1 MRWGTRRCAQTDDV
15 PPDGR
20 THRPPADL
28 DHRFFEAGVVGAPTT
43 HGAVRLIWPY
53 DGGAAIWRR
62 QVLLCGKSVSTLRS
76 SRNPCDVRRL
86 REGSAPSLH
95 SCFSAAGLFR
105 RQTSHF
111 SGSESTPVTLP
122 DAATIG
128 LPGTSEKSGMR
139 FSHSSRNKMIS
150 LRASAAP
157 GQRCGPLPNV
167 W

>member
-1 MRWGTRRCAQTDDV
+1 MYRLRAERTAPGRPKSSILGRHIIWSNRAWRRA
-15 PPDGR
+15 
-20 THRPPADL
+20 ADL
-28 DHRFFEAGVVGAPTT
+28 GH
-43 HGAVRLIWPY
+43 
-53 DGGAAIWRR
+53 DGGAAI
-62 QVLLCGKSVSTLRS
+62 CGDKSFFAGTLFSTLRS
-76 SRNPCDVRRL
+76 PRTPRDVRRL
-86 REGSAPSLH
+86 GEGSAPSLH

-128 LPGTSEKSGMR
+128 FPGTSEKFGMR
-139 FSHSSRNKMIS
+139 FSHSSRKRMIS

>member
-1 MRWGTRRCAQTDDV
+1 MRRPAVYRLTAKPTASCRRRSSIRR
-15 PPDGR
+15 GR
-20 THRPPADL
+20 CDR
-28 DHRFFEAGVVGAPTT
+28 APTT
-43 HGAVRLIWPY
+43 HDAVLLIRPY
-53 DGGAAIWRR
+53 DGGAAI
-62 QVLLCGKSVSTLRS
+62 CGDKSFFAGTLFSTLRS
-76 SRNPCDVRRL
+76 PRTPRDVRRL
-86 REGSAPSLH
+86 GEGSAPSLH

-128 LPGTSEKSGMR
+128 FPGTSEKFGMR
-139 FSHSSRNKMIS
+139 FSHSSRKRMIS